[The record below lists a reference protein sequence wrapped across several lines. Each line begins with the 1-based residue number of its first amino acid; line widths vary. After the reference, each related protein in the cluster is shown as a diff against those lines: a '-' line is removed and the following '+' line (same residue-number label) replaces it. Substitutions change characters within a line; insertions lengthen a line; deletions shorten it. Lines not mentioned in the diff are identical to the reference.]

1 MGICVRTMRT
11 MIELGKFFA
20 RIGSGGVAGAS
31 NGLFQRSDGHRLMMT
46 LTDEL
51 FLPTR
56 IVYRVKDR
64 KQLLS
69 RFHNLR
75 CMIFDPFRNRWVWQ
89 YEFEATRI
97 GFPVKYRRIPLEC
110 QALVLASCYLLD
122 RGAMHVYVR
131 SALRVSKALV
141 FFDRHIPRACA
152 RAEYIDEYN
161 LLTAQEP
168 QRPLPEPEDFFNDE
182 SRIHFHDIES
192 IADEPARLAA
202 EVSAIPERTLE
213 PLERHRLTAFYE
225 DGEEH
230 MTRAMQMREI
240 MAMAQYLSDTAIKP
254 YQVIRELF
262 QNVYGNR

>member
-1 MGICVRTMRT
+1 
-11 MIELGKFFA
+11 MIELGKFLA
-20 RIGSGGVAGAS
+20 RIGSSGVGGAS
-31 NGLFQRSDGHRLMMT
+31 NGLFQRSDGRRLMMT

-56 IVYRVKDR
+56 IVYCVKDR
-64 KQLLS
+64 EELVS

-75 CMIFDPFRNRWVWQ
+75 CMMFDPFRTRWVWQ

-97 GFPVKYRRIPLEC
+97 GFPVNYRRIPRER
-110 QALVLASCYLLD
+110 QPLVLASCYLLD
-122 RGAMHVYVR
+122 RGAMQVYVR
-131 SALRVSKALV
+131 SALRVCKALV

-168 QRPLPEPEDFFNDE
+168 QRPVPEPEDFFNDE
-182 SRIHFHDIES
+182 SRIRYHDIES
-192 IADEPARLAA
+192 IADDPARLAA
-202 EVSAIPERTLE
+202 EVSAVSERTLE

-230 MTRAMQMREI
+230 MKGAMQMREI
-240 MAMAQYLSDTAIKP
+240 MAMAQYLSDTPIKP

-262 QNVYGNR
+262 QNAYANR

>member
-1 MGICVRTMRT
+1 
-11 MIELGKFFA
+11 MIEPGKFLA
-20 RIGSGGVAGAS
+20 RISSSGVGGAS
-31 NGLFQRSDGHRLMMT
+31 NGLFQRSDGRRLMMT

-56 IVYRVKDR
+56 IVYCVKDR
-64 KQLLS
+64 EELVS

-75 CMIFDPFRNRWVWQ
+75 CMMFDTFRTRWAWQ
-89 YEFEATRI
+89 YEFEATPI
-97 GFPVKYRRIPLEC
+97 GFPVNYRRIPRER
-110 QALVLASCYLLD
+110 QPLVLASCYLLG
-122 RGAMHVYVR
+122 RSAMHVYMR

-168 QRPLPEPEDFFNDE
+168 ERPVPEPEDFFRDQ
-182 SRIHFHDIES
+182 SRVCFHDIES
-192 IADEPARLAA
+192 IADDPARLAA

-213 PLERHRLTAFYE
+213 PLERHRLNAFYE

-230 MTRAMQMREI
+230 TKGAMQMREI
-240 MAMAQYLSDTAIKP
+240 MAMAKYFYDNPIKP
-254 YQVIRELF
+254 YEVIRELF
-262 QNVYGNR
+262 QTV